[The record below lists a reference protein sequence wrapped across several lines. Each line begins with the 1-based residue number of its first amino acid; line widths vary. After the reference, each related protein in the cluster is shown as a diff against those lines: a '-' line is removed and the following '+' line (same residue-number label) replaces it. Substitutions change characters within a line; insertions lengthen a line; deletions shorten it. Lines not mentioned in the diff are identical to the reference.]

1 MVGQKPMKTKI
12 THLTSAHPRFDT
24 RIFIKMCSSLAKIEN
39 YEVNLIVAD
48 NKGDEVK
55 NDVNIFDVGKKAGR
69 INRILTTTQR
79 VYQKALELDSDIYH
93 LHDPELIPIG
103 LKLKKMGKKVIYD
116 AHEDVALQILSKS
129 YMNIILRSILSK
141 SFLVFEK
148 FAFKKF
154 DYIITATSH
163 IRDKFLKIN
172 NNCMDINN
180 YPKVEEFY
188 FKLDLTKK
196 ENAVCYI
203 GSIAAIRGIKE
214 IVRAM
219 EFVGDIKLL
228 LAGDFREKDVEAEV
242 KTYNGW
248 GKVEE
253 LGFVDREGVADIMSR
268 SIAGLVTLHPIINY
282 QDALPVKM
290 FEYMAAGLPVIAS
303 NIPLW
308 QGIIDDAK
316 CGICVDP
323 MDSKAIAQAIEYIMT
338 HLVEAKIMGE
348 NGKKAVIEKYNW
360 SIEEEKLFS
369 VYKGLSQ

>member
-1 MVGQKPMKTKI
+1 MKIKI

-55 NDVNIFDVGKKAGR
+55 NDVEILDVGRLKGR
-69 INRILTTTQR
+69 LNRILKTTQNVFVR
-79 VYQKALELDSDIYH
+79 AVEVNSDIYH
-93 LHDPELIPIG
+93 IHDPELIPVG
-103 LKLKKMGKKVIYD
+103 LKLKKIGKKVIYD

-129 YMNIILRSILSK
+129 YMNIILRKILSK

-148 FAFKKF
+148 FAFKRF

-163 IRDKFLKIN
+163 IRDKFAKIN
-172 NNCMDINN
+172 QNCMDINN
-180 YPKVEEFY
+180 YPKHEEFE
-188 FKLDLTKK
+188 FDSSLKQK

-303 NIPLW
+303 NIKLW
-308 QGIIDDAK
+308 EEIINDAK
-316 CGICVDP
+316 CGICVNP
-323 MDSKAIAQAIEYIMT
+323 LNSKDIAEAIEYIMT
-338 HLVEAKIMGE
+338 HPLEAKIMGE

-360 SIEEEKLFS
+360 GIEEKKLFS
-369 VYKGLSQ
+369 IYERLIR

>member
-1 MVGQKPMKTKI
+1 MIKI

-24 RIFIKMCSSLAKIEN
+24 RIFIKMCSSLAKKKN
-39 YEVNLIVAD
+39 YKVSLIVAD

-55 NDVNIFDVGKKAGR
+55 NDVEILDVGRLKGR
-69 INRILTTTQR
+69 LNRILKTTKNVFVR
-79 VYQKALELDSDIYH
+79 AVELNSDIYH
-93 LHDPELIPIG
+93 IHDPELIPVG
-103 LKLKKMGKKVIYD
+103 LRLKKMGKKVIFD
-116 AHEDVALQILSKS
+116 AHEDLSLQILSKS
-129 YMNIILRSILSK
+129 YLNPMIRGFLSK
-141 SFLVFEK
+141 TYLLFEK
-148 FAFKKF
+148 FAYKKF
-154 DYIITATSH
+154 DYIITATPH
-163 IRDKFLKIN
+163 IRDKFAKIN
-172 NNCMDINN
+172 QNCMDINN
-180 YPKVEEFY
+180 YPKLEEFDFD
-188 FKLDLTKK
+188 FKPKQK

-203 GSIAAIRGIKE
+203 GSIAAVRGIKE
-214 IVRAM
+214 IVRVM
-219 EFVGDIKLL
+219 EFVGDVKLL

-248 GKVEE
+248 VRVEE

-303 NIPLW
+303 NIKLW
-308 QGIIDDAK
+308 EEIIKDAK

-323 MDSKAIAQAIEYIMT
+323 LNPKDIAEAIEYIMT
-338 HLVEAKIMGE
+338 HPLEAKKMGE
-348 NGKKAVIEKYNW
+348 NGKKAVVQKYNW